1 MTLAP
6 LLNASV
12 SIQIYTFAAMGVVAL
27 GVLQFAAPKREPFRI
42 APSDGPGPSSWR

>member
-27 GVLQFAAPKREPFRI
+27 GVLQFAAPKGPFRI
-42 APSDGPGPSSWR
+42 APSDGPGPSSWG